1 MQNPSVLSCAVLLLV
16 LSWAGAPPAVA
27 HAFLDHASPRV
38 GSTVS
43 QAPSELT
50 LSFTQ
55 NLEPAFSTVEVFDE
69 KGAKVD
75 KGDVKVDPNDG
86 ALLRVSLNPLPP
98 GTYKVVWHV
107 VSVDTHPTEGDF
119 TFQVSP

>member
-1 MQNPSVLSCAVLLLV
+1 
-16 LSWAGAPPAVA
+16 
-27 HAFLDHASPRV
+27 
-38 GSTVS
+38 VS

-55 NLEPAFSTVEVFDE
+55 NLEPAFSSVDVLDE

-75 KGDVKVDPNDG
+75 KGNVQVDPNDG

>member
-1 MQNPSVLSCAVLLLV
+1 MRILGVASCAALLLL
-16 LSWAGAPPAVA
+16 LSWAGASPAVA

-55 NLEPAFSTVEVFDE
+55 NLEPAFSSVDVLDE

-75 KGDVKVDPNDG
+75 KGNVQVDPNDG

>member
-1 MQNPSVLSCAVLLLV
+1 MRIIAAPSCVALFLV
-16 LSWAGAPPAVA
+16 WSWAGASPAVA
-27 HAFLDHASPRV
+27 HAFLDRASPRV

-43 QAPSELT
+43 PAPSELT

-55 NLEPAFSTVEVFDE
+55 NLEPAFSSVEVLDE

-75 KGDVKVDPNDG
+75 KGDVHVDPNDG
-86 ALLRVSLNPLPP
+86 SLLRVSLNPLLP

-107 VSVDTHPTEGDF
+107 VSVDTHSTEGDF
-119 TFQVSP
+119 TFQVAP